1 MVEHPV
7 HPVFALFD
15 LSFYV
20 SARRQ

>member
-20 SARRQ
+20 LARRQ